1 MNSICA
7 VLFDFG
13 GVIAEEGF
21 RGGLTAIAESRGL
34 DPGPFFRTAEEV
46 VYETGYVTG
55 RVDEVVYWDAIRKKT
70 GITGSD
76 EALRE
81 EILKRFVLRDAMLS
95 IVDGMRDN
103 GIRVGILSDQT
114 NWLEEVDGRTPF
126 YHRFHCVLNSF
137 RMGKSK
143 RDPSLFADVVAWLQ
157 CKSGEVLFIDD
168 NEKNTERAKS
178 QGLVVIHF
186 TTVQQFLTDVGGM
199 LPSLAVSGQT

>member
-114 NWLEEVDGRTPF
+114 NWLEEVLAFPHSEGVQNTVKP
-126 YHRFHCVLNSF
+126 
-137 RMGKSK
+137 MI
-143 RDPSLFADVVAWLQ
+143 RDPSLFADVVARLQ
-157 CKSGEVLFIDD
+157 CKPGEVLFIDD